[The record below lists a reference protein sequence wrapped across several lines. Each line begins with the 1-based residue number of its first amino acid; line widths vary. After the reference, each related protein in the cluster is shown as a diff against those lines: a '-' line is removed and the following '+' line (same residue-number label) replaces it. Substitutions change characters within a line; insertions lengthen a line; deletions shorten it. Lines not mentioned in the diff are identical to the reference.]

1 LTSLKN
7 NLVGAFCD
15 LLVHEQKGSAEL
27 HFTRDSPGYFLRSD
41 VEEIFDDIAYKVPCV
56 AQREEIRAAAF
67 AQALARMAQREAD
80 ARTT

>member
-1 LTSLKN
+1 LTSLKSA
-7 NLVGAFCD
+7 LALAFHD
-15 LLVHEQKGSAEL
+15 MLTHEQKGSGEL
-27 HFTRDSPGYFLRSD
+27 HATDDERGYFLWRD
-41 VEEIFDDIAYKVPCV
+41 AEEIFDDIAYKVPCV